1 MTARLVYAIDF
12 GMTTSSLA
20 VQTDDRE
27 PQLVTDPA
35 SPARSVTAIPTAV
48 CRTRGGWLIGT
59 AAVNARLA
67 APDGFAD
74 EFKRDLGGGRT
85 FVLSG
90 ERYTAA
96 DLTTEVLRFLRR
108 QATQLIAGEPDVV
121 VLTVPS
127 AWEQDYRQEAL
138 RQAAI
143 QAGFAGR
150 TLHIVKEPVAA
161 VVHVRSQWAVPDDQ
175 PLLVYDLGGGTFDC
189 AVLTP
194 PEDQRQALVVPGGL
208 ADVGGA
214 EFDRKI
220 LAALRADGRLPIGGD
235 THAYALAACESLKRR
250 LSDHGVEVATE
261 QVQGSAAT
269 ISFTRAELN
278 TLIRPDL
285 ERTVQACEQIGLVE
299 DWTALGAVVLV
310 GGSSRIPLIRELLGV
325 KAPGR
330 VVAVPEPELA
340 VVRGAVAEAR
350 AIAGE
355 ADPIAAPY
363 PPPQAPAKIVGAPTT
378 RAAGTAQLG
387 WGAPLTLLV
396 LWLLGEAARVW
407 LRQQYDVWNLTPPAL
422 ALLSAAGT
430 LAAYRRRHKQ
440 KGQPPSTWVVRV
452 AVLATVYAFLQI
464 VIYVYRALSGGNHAA
479 DWTGAAAALGILIIA
494 ASTAASISGTRDAVD
509 RVAAEEADAARLAQL
524 TERRWFGLGDQPK
537 NPYHRLL
544 AYSAVR
550 MYELPKNS
558 MTSFHYAISAGN
570 FVLLVCEATD
580 ARARPYLSGQL
591 QSWRTQL
598 GDTAS
603 VEAFVVL
610 PSGRPPRLSTVDR
623 TRYGYEL
630 ATPTTFIDLVW
641 TLFADETTVSYPI
654 NSVLLR
660 RAARSYERQT

>member
-1 MTARLVYAIDF
+1 MSDRLVYAIDF

-20 VQTDDRE
+20 VQTGDDE

-35 SPARSVTAIPTAV
+35 SPARRITAIPTAV
-48 CRTRGGWLIGT
+48 CRTGGEWLVGT

-85 FVLSG
+85 FVLGGS
-90 ERYTAA
+90 RYTAA

-108 QATQLIAGEPDVV
+108 QAGRLVTAEPDVV

-127 AWEQDYRQEAL
+127 VWEQGYRQEAL

-161 VVHVRSQWAVPDDQ
+161 VVHARSQRSVPDDQ

-189 AVLTP
+189 AVLAP
-194 PEDQRQALVVPGGL
+194 PEDHRPALVVPGGL

-220 LAALRADGRLPIGGD
+220 LAALRGDGRLPAGVE
-235 THAYALAACESLKRR
+235 TQAYALAACESLKRR
-250 LSDHGVEVATE
+250 LSDSGVEVATE
-261 QVQGSAAT
+261 QVQGSAVT

-285 ERTVQACEQIGLVE
+285 ERTVQACEEVGLVE

-310 GGSSRIPLIRELLGV
+310 GGSSRIPLVHELLEA

-330 VVAVPEPELA
+330 VVTVPEPELA

-350 AIAGE
+350 AIAGD
-355 ADPIAAPY
+355 ADPVAAPY
-363 PPPQAPAKIVGAPTT
+363 PPPQARADIVGAATT
-378 RAAGTAQLG
+378 RSAGTVQPG
-387 WGAPLTLLV
+387 WGATAALLV
-396 LWLLGEAARVW
+396 VWLLGEAARVW
-407 LRQQYDVWNLTPPAL
+407 FRHQYDIWNLTPPAL
-422 ALLSAAGT
+422 AVLAAAGT
-430 LAAYRRRHKQ
+430 LADYRRRD
-440 KGQPPSTWVVRV
+440 QPGSRRPGTWVVTVTVV
-452 AVLATVYAFLQI
+452 AAVYAFLQI
-464 VIYVYRALSGGNHAA
+464 VIYVYRAVSGGNHAA
-479 DWTGAAAALGILIIA
+479 DWIGAAAALGMLIITAWTAVTLTDARGA
-494 ASTAASISGTRDAVD
+494 AN
-509 RVAAEEADAARLAQL
+509 RVADREAGAVTLAQL
-524 TERRWFGLGDQPK
+524 TQRQWFGPGDQPK
-537 NPYHRLL
+537 APYHRLL

-550 MYELPKNS
+550 IYELPAS
-558 MTSFHYAISAGN
+558 QAFRYAISAGN
-570 FVLLVCEATD
+570 FVLLVHEATD
-580 ARARPYLSGQL
+580 ARARPSLSDQL

-598 GDTAS
+598 GGTAR

-610 PSGRPPRLSTVDR
+610 PGGRPPRLSSVDR
-623 TRYGYEL
+623 TRHGYEL
-630 ATPTTFIDLVW
+630 ATATTFVDLVW
-641 TLFADETTVSYPI
+641 TLFAGETTVSYPI
-654 NSVLLR
+654 NSALLR
-660 RAARSYERQT
+660 RAAQSPSPQTVP